1 MGNLE
6 DLENIKEK
14 IKIPATVDL
23 AIKNGIE
30 KGRKEKKLKRIK
42 KTYKKV
48 ATAAAVIIVIATVGI
63 INPNV
68 VKAIPGVQSI
78 FNLVNYNNIGENL
91 DIFEQFS
98 TSVNKTINK
107 NGIKIT
113 IDEIAI
119 DNNTLAITSI
129 IEGNNLK
136 ENHGYMG
143 SIKLNGKQLVTYDS
157 KDKKVD
163 NKLMMVT
170 NANISDLELS
180 DKVDVDLNIVWV
192 DDVKGPWDFKFK
204 VNKADKPT
212 NSKTI
217 NIDKSINIPNSVL
230 KLEKLVISPLG
241 NTITYSGK
249 YDKVNESM
257 KNGIFDFLV
266 IDDKGKILQGD
277 NGSGSSSKVKYDGKI
292 EIIDDL
298 TNVKSLTVVPIFN
311 AWGSK
316 IIEINNI
323 SCQILQTTMNSTD
336 IGIPQEVL
344 TKTRPVTAKEKS
356 DGYAFDTV
364 THVFNIDKARQF
376 STIDKLVNQV
386 IKVGESNTVLIK
398 NIEATEKETKVT
410 FKIEGN
416 GAYFY
421 NPNINYAV
429 ILDEKYND
437 IERAE
442 DGARAVLENKEER
455 IVSIKLPP
463 IDKTKKYKIA
473 LPSTDQ
479 PEIVEQYKMNINLTK

>member
-143 SIKLNGKQLVTYDS
+143 SIKLNGKSLNTYGS

-170 NANISDLELS
+170 TANISDLELS
-180 DKVDVDLNIVWV
+180 NNVEVDLNIVWV

-204 VNKADKPT
+204 VNKTDKPT
-212 NSKTI
+212 NSKVII
-217 NIDKSINIPNSVL
+217 NRSL
-230 KLEKLVISPLG
+230 
-241 NTITYSGK
+241 
-249 YDKVNESM
+249 
-257 KNGIFDFLV
+257 DF
-266 IDDKGKILQGD
+266 
-277 NGSGSSSKVKYDGKI
+277 
-292 EIIDDL
+292 
-298 TNVKSLTVVPIFN
+298 
-311 AWGSK
+311 
-316 IIEINNI
+316 
-323 SCQILQTTMNSTD
+323 NST
-336 IGIPQEVL
+336 
-344 TKTRPVTAKEKS
+344 
-356 DGYAFDTV
+356 
-364 THVFNIDKARQF
+364 
-376 STIDKLVNQV
+376 
-386 IKVGESNTVLIK
+386 
-398 NIEATEKETKVT
+398 
-410 FKIEGN
+410 
-416 GAYFY
+416 
-421 NPNINYAV
+421 
-429 ILDEKYND
+429 
-437 IERAE
+437 
-442 DGARAVLENKEER
+442 
-455 IVSIKLPP
+455 
-463 IDKTKKYKIA
+463 
-473 LPSTDQ
+473 
-479 PEIVEQYKMNINLTK
+479 